1 MPEGDQMGS
10 RNNYALESFIK
21 TLRSKIAG
29 FRGLDEK
36 QQVTLAR
43 LIWEEGTWRREHRH
57 EEGAMSISYL
67 ELEKS
72 FGRGGFAAINSA
84 LNIFEVSP
92 NWHWQQG
99 HNKAR
104 NATRTYRLTDA
115 VREVKEQYL
124 KPGREKM
131 TRLITEDAKVMRTLP
146 EPIDSKGLDGVTA
159 SAWRGAKMHKA
170 VPVDMAL
177 LKEIYQHLE
186 RMLEPEALAQ
196 KSVFRNADVEVL
208 AEDIKYRRDITGQLI
223 RLAQTDIAGRGCIMH
238 RYAEAKTGR
247 LYAHGVSLQ
256 TAPRLIR
263 KAALHGQYDYDIE
276 NCHFSI
282 FAQLADRYSYQTG
295 SINHYL
301 KHKKE
306 IREGIAARVGISKD
320 QAKMCLLALMFGARL
335 SDWEDN
341 AIPSAIGQD
350 RARLLFNDPDFAGIA
365 NDVLVGRDAI
375 LKGWPKRR
383 TTLVNDMNKAVRLKE
398 TPGVR
403 LSHIIQGIEAKAL
416 KAAISLYPD
425 EIVLLMHDGFVSTRA
440 VDARLIERKMLEET
454 GYRLELSGGVIALP
468 ADLEFS

>member
-1 MPEGDQMGS
+1 MG

-21 TLRSKIAG
+21 TLRKQIAG
-29 FRGLDEK
+29 FKRLDEK
-36 QQVTLAR
+36 HQAMMAR
-43 LIWEEGTWRREHRH
+43 LVWECGTWRREHRL
-57 EEGAMSISYL
+57 EEGAMSISYR
-67 ELEKS
+67 ELEKG
-72 FGRGGFAAINSA
+72 FGRGGFDAINAA

-92 NWHWQQG
+92 NWHWRQG
-99 HNKAR
+99 RNTAR
-104 NATRTYRLTDA
+104 NATRAYRLTDT
-115 VREVKEQYL
+115 VRDIKDRYL
-124 KPGREKM
+124 KPGRERM
-131 TRLITEDAKVMRTLP
+131 TRLITMDAKVMRTMP
-146 EPIDSKGLDGVTA
+146 EALDSKGLDGVTA
-159 SAWRGAKMHKA
+159 SAWKGAKLLKA
-170 VPVDMAL
+170 VPVDLAL

-186 RMLEPEALAQ
+186 RMLQPAALAQ
-196 KSVFRNADVEVL
+196 KSVFTNADVEVL

-223 RLAQTDIAGRGCIMH
+223 RLAQTDLAGRGCIMH

-263 KAALHGQYDYDIE
+263 KAALHGQYDYDVE
-276 NCHFSI
+276 NCHFAI
-282 FAQLADRYSYQTG
+282 FSQLADRYGYQTD

-306 IREGIAARVGISKD
+306 IREGIAGRVGISVD

-335 SDWEDN
+335 SDWEEN
-341 AIPSAIGQD
+341 AIPAAIGQD
-350 RARLLFNDPDFAGIA
+350 KANALFDDPDFAGIA
-365 NDVLVGRDAI
+365 KDVLTGRNAI

-383 TTLVNDMNKAVRLKE
+383 TTLVNDMGKAVRLKE

-416 KAAISLYPD
+416 KAAITLYPD

-440 VDARLIERKMLEET
+440 VDARLIERRMLEET